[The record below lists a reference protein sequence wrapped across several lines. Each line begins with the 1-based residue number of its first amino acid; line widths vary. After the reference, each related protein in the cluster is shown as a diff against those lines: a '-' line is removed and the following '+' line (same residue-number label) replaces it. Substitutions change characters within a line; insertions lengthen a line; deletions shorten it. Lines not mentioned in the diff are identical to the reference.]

1 MSSTRWR
8 SATILLWSLCFACI
22 SSEVD
27 PRCTIAAPDSYRDI
41 VAQCVNASEFWQ
53 TYFDELEATSPGKP
67 LVAFEVR
74 MERKVSRRSKVGD
87 YDPGWVIFHFK
98 ATNLRT
104 RRALFE
110 KKGDVRLDDMIFGWF
125 DEGTTREQIQ
135 QKAFEATEERIF
147 PHLEI
152 WVNIAALRAMGQ
164 EGQSGTAFVPV
175 LEKAANNPWGEDIP
189 DEANTALGR
198 IRGRT

>member
-1 MSSTRWR
+1 MSRTRWR
-8 SATILLWSLCFACI
+8 STTILLWSLCFACI
-22 SSEVD
+22 SSEID
-27 PRCTIAAPDSYRDI
+27 PRCTINAPDSYRDI

-125 DEGTTREQIQ
+125 DRVYADSCGL
-135 QKAFEATEERIF
+135 K
-147 PHLEI
+147 
-152 WVNIAALRAMGQ
+152 
-164 EGQSGTAFVPV
+164 TAF
-175 LEKAANNPWGEDIP
+175 LGNGGRNAATIFS
-189 DEANTALGR
+189 LR
-198 IRGRT
+198 YSSSR